1 MPLVR
6 IEFAHTS
13 PQPLQGKGTSSCSI
27 GDSGNMP
34 GDSILDLDTQL
45 TCIAARISGGQ
56 KASSNAR
63 RRKDWRAFN
72 VICTIVRKQ
81 SSGQARLEHPERNLS
96 QIAKKSLVSTLG
108 IQSNRLM
115 ANQANLA
122 RSIKEGPMTRVNR
135 LQTTGCRL

>member
-1 MPLVR
+1 
-6 IEFAHTS
+6 
-13 PQPLQGKGTSSCSI
+13 
-27 GDSGNMP
+27 MP

-96 QIAKKSLVSTLG
+96 QIAKKILG
-108 IQSNRLM
+108 VD
-115 ANQANLA
+115 AWDTVEQADGEP
-122 RSIKEGPMTRVNR
+122 SESGKVN
-135 LQTTGCRL
+135 